1 MKKTVGLILA
11 VMLVL
16 TCIAGCT
23 APAAQSSAP
32 AESSAPATEASA
44 APTEAGTESS
54 APAQKASIDLPD
66 METPNE
72 WVVRFDGVEPVSV
85 NDFKLTDEQAAKI
98 KEGKLTAALVMH
110 TTGESYSAA
119 VVDGATKA
127 AEELGIEIVAQTN
140 CDWKAEQQ
148 ATDLESVLA
157 LNPDIVIIM
166 QVDVEAMTQQLK
178 GAQANGTSMVY
189 FDNINAN
196 LAEEDYVSLVTTNTY
211 GAGMECA
218 KDMAQQLGGEGKI
231 AMFSW
236 TAPNLGNKARD
247 QGFRDYIEKNF
258 PNIEIVTQEGYTE
271 ATDCAALADGVFAK
285 YPDLDGA
292 YAQWDVPAEGV
303 ISSAKSVGLGDDF
316 AVTCVDLGYNVAR
329 IMAEGGMVKGIGAQQ
344 PYSVGYHCMIAG
356 ALDAVDE
363 SVPKMVLI
371 DPINVTQETLAES
384 WPVIYNQELPSDI
397 ASLMK

>member
-11 VMLVL
+11 VLLAV
-16 TCIAGCT
+16 TCFAGCAST
-23 APAAQSSAP
+23 PAESSAPAQSSAP
-32 AESSAPATEASA
+32 AESSAAATKTTEASA
-44 APTEAGTESS
+44 
-54 APAQKASIDLPD
+54 PAAEGASIDLPD

-119 VVDGATKA
+119 VIDGATKA

-166 QVDVEAMTQQLK
+166 QVDVEAMTQQEK
-178 GAQANGTSMVY
+178 DAAASGVSMVY
-189 FDNINAN
+189 FDNINSN
-196 LAEEDYVSLVTTNTY
+196 LGEDDYASLVTTNTY

-218 KDMAQQLGGEGKI
+218 KDMAQQLGGKGKI

-258 PNIEIVTQEGYTE
+258 PDIEIVTQEGFTE

-316 AVTCVDLGYNVAR
+316 VVTCVDLGYNVAR

-344 PYSVGYHCMIAG
+344 PYSVGYNCMIAG
-356 ALDAVDE
+356 ALDAVGE

-371 DPINVTQETLAES
+371 DPVNVTQETLAES
-384 WPVIYNQELPSDI
+384 WTAIYNQPLPDDI

>member
-1 MKKTVGLILA
+1 MKKTVGLILV
-11 VMLVL
+11 VMFVL
-16 TCIAGCT
+16 TCFVGCT
-23 APAAQSSAP
+23 TTATESPAQSSAP
-32 AESSAPATEASA
+32 SAESSAASSETTGEPDTA
-44 APTEAGTESS
+44 AVKEDIA
-54 APAQKASIDLPD
+54 LPD

-85 NDFKLTDEQAAKI
+85 NDFKMTDEQTAKI

-119 VVDGATKA
+119 VIDGATKA

-166 QVDVEAMTQQLK
+166 QVDVEAMTQQEK
-178 GAQANGTSMVY
+178 DAAASGVSMVY
-189 FDNINAN
+189 FDNINSN
-196 LAEEDYVSLVTTNTY
+196 LSENDYVSLVTTNTY

-218 KDMAQQLGGEGKI
+218 KDMAQQLGGKGKI

-258 PNIEIVTQEGYTE
+258 PDIEIVTQEGYTE

-316 AVTCVDLGYNVAR
+316 VVTCVDLGYNVAR

-344 PYSVGYHCMIAG
+344 PYSVGYNCMLAG
-356 ALDAVDE
+356 ALDAVGE
-363 SVPKMVLI
+363 KVPKMVLI
-371 DPINVTQETLAES
+371 DPVNVTQETLAES
-384 WPVIYNQELPSDI
+384 WPAIYNQELPADI